1 MTQLK
6 QKALTSLSGNKAA
19 AYELPIIQQGESI
32 YISAILL
39 HKKLKVQTAF
49 HLWFKRRI
57 EKYGFENGS
66 DFCSNLNKSTG
77 GRNATDYLL
86 TLDTAKELAMLEE
99 NEVGRSIRRYFIT
112 KEKEL
117 KRINQLPKEQALF
130 KGLKAKTINN
140 RRLYPYVQVLARC
153 GYNPKNNSSSRKA
166 KYWMHFVKEGKIS
179 YVTEEFALHLY
190 KQRQVYNNRAAM
202 QAMQPV
208 LALDFY
214 PTQNKGGAV

>member
-1 MTQLK
+1 MPK
-6 QKALTSLSGNKAA
+6 NGH
-19 AYELPIIQQGESI
+19 ELLPLVVQENNTFIDAQ
-32 YISAILL
+32 LL
-39 HKKLKVQTAF
+39 HQKLKVSTPF
-49 HLWFKRRI
+49 HIWVKRRI
-57 EKYGFENGS
+57 DEFGFENAK
-66 DFCSNLNKSTG
+66 DFCTNLNESKGGRKST
-77 GRNATDYLL
+77 NYLL
-86 TLDTAKELAMLEE
+86 TLDMAKELAMLER
-99 NEVGRSIRRYFIT
+99 NEVGRQIRRYFIA

-117 KRINQLPKEQALF
+117 RGISHLPKEQALF

-190 KQRQVYNNRAAM
+190 KQRQVYNNRVAM

-214 PTQNKGGAV
+214 PTQNKGGIA